1 MGLIG
6 RRRSSFLKIIAVLA
20 VLWFMVVFVLY
31 TDDGSGGSNSRVGGP
46 SAGGGGA
53 GESAFEAPRRMP
65 LQGIRDRFN
74 QFIINA
80 REDANKDEVA
90 QDGEGLGGVV
100 DYLDNNID
108 REVDAALKT
117 IETKR
122 KIPPKSKKRNENAPE
137 YQGVIAPPHEDSPDS
152 PGAMGK
158 PVVLPKDMS
167 PEMKK
172 AVDDG
177 WAKNAFNQ
185 YAADLISIRRSLPDP
200 RDAWCKEPG
209 RYMTDLPPTSVII
222 CFHNE
227 AWSVLLRT
235 VHSVLDRSPDHLVK
249 DVILVDDFSDM
260 REFIIVL
267 TG

>member
-6 RRRSSFLKIIAVLA
+6 RRRSSFLKIIALLGV
-20 VLWFMVVFVLY
+20 VWFMVVFVLY
-31 TDDGSGGSNSRVGGP
+31 SDDGSSSSSR
-46 SAGGGGA
+46 SAGGVAGPSGG
-53 GESAFEAPRRMP
+53 GSAFEAPRRLP

-80 REDANKDEVA
+80 REDANKDDLSPDV
-90 QDGEGLGGVV
+90 DGGEGGAGGVV
-100 DYLDNNID
+100 DYVNNNID
-108 REVDAALKT
+108 GDVPFVEK
-117 IETKR
+117 ETKR
-122 KIPPKSKKRNENAPE
+122 KVPPKSKKRNEN
-137 YQGVIAPPHEDSPDS
+137 QDLTGVIAPPNEDSPDA

-185 YAADLISIRRSLPDP
+185 YAADMISIRRSLPDP
-200 RDAWCKEPG
+200 RDPWCKEPN
-209 RYMTDLPPTSVII
+209 RYQKDLPATSVII

-235 VHSVLDRSPDHLVK
+235 VHSVLDRSPEHLVK
-249 DVILVDDFSDM
+249 EVILVDDFSDM
-260 REFIIVL
+260 RK
-267 TG
+267 